1 MRTTIDLPDDLMK
14 KVKVKAAREGITLKE
29 LFIKSLQNE
38 LESERSMKSTKE
50 ILKKLRSLGSAE
62 GLDPQEAA
70 FEGEIDP
77 EKDFFFHVN
86 EPDSDLDSDT
96 HDPV

>member
-14 KVKVKAAREGITLKE
+14 KVKVKAAQEGITLKE

-38 LESERSMKSTKE
+38 LTSDRNMTSKAE
-50 ILKKLRSLGSAE
+50 ILAKLRSLGSA
-62 GLDPQEAA
+62 GDLDPEEAA

-86 EPDSDLDSDT
+86 EPESSSDT
-96 HDPV
+96 DDPA